1 MSTWHDLIDD
11 SSVQRFISAG
21 NDAPSSRG
29 VSITEEEASTTE
41 APPAEVRLY
50 ETELLDSSASALSH
64 EEASSFEGGM
74 TILSS
79 VDTLN
84 DGAQSII
91 PAHLPEELDEDRRA
105 QANNE
110 NSSLLTEESLS
121 LSLRASSVESSIITE
136 LSDASSLTVSS
147 VSEISDTTS
156 LEDLNSMNDEASTSE
171 SSEPI
176 SNSTDSEHQMKLW
189 YSRLKTDQEWNEFR
203 ASAVET
209 LNAMGCP
216 VEQHDELLAQLIANE
231 EEVFWEQENR
241 RSVNVLAE
249 SKNTWVWDFLA
260 VSGAVA
266 VAGVALFRLLK
277 SRS

>member
-29 VSITEEEASTTE
+29 VTIIEEEASTTE

-79 VDTLN
+79 VNTFN
-84 DGAQSII
+84 DEAQSII
-91 PAHLPEELDEDRRA
+91 PAHLPEELDENRRA
-105 QANNE
+105 PANNE

-156 LEDLNSMNDEASTSE
+156 LEDLNSINDDAANSE

-176 SNSTDSEHQMKLW
+176 NNSTEHQMKLW

-231 EEVFWEQENR
+231 EEVFWVQENR
-241 RSVNVLAE
+241 RLVNVLAE
-249 SKNTWVWDFLA
+249 SKNAWVWDFLA